1 MNKYNIDYSI
11 KKILLAAGSSKRY
24 GTENKLSALIN
35 GKPII
40 NHILDVLLKTFHHN
54 EIIVV
59 VGHDFQNIINL
70 INNPIIECIKNE
82 NYKNGIGTSI
92 SSAMKKIDANT
103 DGVMIIPGD
112 MPFITKE
119 DLTKLQKKFL
129 ELKCTKVVCPKYNA
143 IIGNPV
149 LLPKSYFK
157 ILENLNN
164 DIGAKPYIKNEDLF
178 FVQTNIGTTFDVD
191 TVDNLVKAKKYKV

>member
-40 NHILDVLLKTFHHN
+40 NHTLDALLKTFHHN

-70 INNPIIECIKNE
+70 INNPIIKYIKNE

-129 ELKCTKVVCPKYNA
+129 ELKCTKVVCPKHNG

-157 ILENLNN
+157 ILESLND
-164 DIGAKPYIKNEDLF
+164 DIGAKPYIKDKDLY
-178 FVQTNIGTTFDVD
+178 FVHTNFGTNFDVD
-191 TVDNLVKAKKYKV
+191 TVENLIKAKRL

>member
-1 MNKYNIDYSI
+1 MNKYNIAHSI

-70 INNPIIECIKNE
+70 IDNSKINYVKNQ

-92 SSAMKKIDANT
+92 SSAMKKIDPNT

-112 MPFITKE
+112 MPFITIE
-119 DLTKLQKKFL
+119 DLIKLEKKFW
-129 ELKCTKVVCPKYNA
+129 ELKCTKVVCPKHNG

-157 ILENLNN
+157 ILESLND
-164 DIGAKPYIKNEDLF
+164 DIGAKSYIKNKDLS
-178 FVQTNIGTTFDVD
+178 FVHTNFGTNFDVD
-191 TVDNLVKAKKYKV
+191 TVENLIKAKKL

>member
-1 MNKYNIDYSI
+1 MNKYNIHSI
-11 KKILLAAGSSKRY
+11 KKILLAAGSSRRY

-35 GKPII
+35 GKSVI
-40 NHILDVLLKTFHHN
+40 NHTLDALLKTFHHN

-70 INNPIIECIKNE
+70 INNPKINYVKNQ
-82 NYKNGIGTSI
+82 NYKNGMGTSI
-92 SSAMKKIDANT
+92 SSAMKKIDPNT

-112 MPFITKE
+112 MPFITIE
-119 DLTKLQKKFL
+119 DLIKLEKKFL
-129 ELKCTKVVCPKYNA
+129 ELKCTKVVCPKHNG

-157 ILENLNN
+157 ILESLND
-164 DIGAKPYIKNEDLF
+164 DIGAKPYIKDKDLA
-178 FVQTNIGTTFDVD
+178 FVHTNFGTNFDVD
-191 TVDNLVKAKKYKV
+191 TVENLIKAKRL

>member
-1 MNKYNIDYSI
+1 MNKYNIHSI

-35 GKPII
+35 GKSVI
-40 NHILDVLLKTFHHN
+40 NHTLDALLKTFHHN

-70 INNPIIECIKNE
+70 INNPKINYVKNQ
-82 NYKNGIGTSI
+82 NYKNGMGTSI
-92 SSAMKKIDANT
+92 SSAMKKIDSYT

-112 MPFITKE
+112 MPFITIE
-119 DLTKLQKKFL
+119 DLIKLERKFL
-129 ELKCTKVVCPKYNA
+129 ELKCTKVVCPKHNG

-157 ILENLNN
+157 ILESLND
-164 DIGAKPYIKNEDLF
+164 DIGAKPYIKDKDLS
-178 FVQTNIGTTFDVD
+178 FVHTNFGTNFDVD
-191 TVDNLVKAKKYKV
+191 TVENLIKAKRL